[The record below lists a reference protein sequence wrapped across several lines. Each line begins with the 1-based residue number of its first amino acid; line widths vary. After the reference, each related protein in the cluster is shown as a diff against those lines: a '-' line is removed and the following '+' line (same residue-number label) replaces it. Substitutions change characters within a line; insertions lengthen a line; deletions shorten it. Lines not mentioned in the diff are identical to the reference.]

1 MPKKKSLPNSKKMT
15 MRSVF
20 HKPVQKWFDNT
31 FPKATKAQQLGWP
44 VIQSGKNALILAP
57 TGSGKTLAAFLS
69 AIDHLMFEPLPAKL
83 ERCRVLYI
91 SPLKALAVDV
101 EKNLRA
107 PIAGISWVAEKEG
120 ASYIP
125 PTIAIR
131 TGDTPARE
139 RTQFQRNPADIL
151 ITTPESLYLM
161 LTSNTRE
168 VLRSIRWVIIDEIH
182 AVAGTKRGAHL
193 AVSLERLQAITNKP
207 FQRIGLSATQKP
219 LDEIAR
225 FLGGGEVNAKGRWK
239 ERKVEIID
247 AGHRKNLDLQVVV
260 PVEDMS
266 RIGEILVDKK
276 SAKKKEE
283 AIRKS
288 LWPSLYPKLLHLI
301 RTHRTTLVFVNNR
314 RLAERIAAA
323 INELAGQEIMRA
335 HHGSVSHDQRI
346 EIEEDLKSGKVPAI
360 VATSSLELGI
370 DMGSIDLVVQIEA
383 TRSVTSALQRIGR
396 AGHQAGEISKGI
408 IFPKYR
414 GDLAACAALTRLMVT
429 GDVETT
435 QYLRNPLDVLAQQIV
450 AMTAMD
456 AWKVDDLEKLI
467 RQSAPFADLTRGIL
481 EGVLEMLSGRFPS
494 DEFAELRP
502 RIVWDRISGKI
513 RARQGAKSVAITNG
527 GTIPDRGLYGVFL
540 AGADPGKGRVGEL
553 DEEMVFETREGETFL
568 LGSST
573 WRVEDISHDR
583 VVVSP
588 APGEPGK
595 MPFWKGE
602 GNGRSLEFGKAVGR
616 LTRELQK
623 LPTQKAEEVLTQQH
637 YLDDWAAKN
646 LLAYIHEQQEKAGI
660 VPDDQTIVIER
671 YSDELGD
678 WRVCILSPFGAR
690 VHAPWTHAIESV
702 LRQTAGQKVETMWSD
717 DGIVIRFPE
726 TDEPPSI
733 ETFIPDPDE
742 VEGLVV
748 QQMGAS
754 ALFASRFR
762 EAAARA
768 LLLPR
773 RYPGQRTPLWQQR
786 KRASDLLHVTSQYE
800 NFPIILETYREL
812 LKDYF
817 DMPGLIEV
825 LRDIRSRKIRIT
837 TVNTRKPSPFAS
849 SLMFGYVGNFLY
861 EGDAPLAERRAQ
873 ALSVDQTQLREL
885 LGEAEFRELLDA
897 DVIRNY
903 EMQLQHLDEV
913 RKVRNIDSLHE
924 ILMRLGDLS
933 DAEIFARS
941 NDEPATVRRWIQELS
956 ETNRIISVPVANQKR
971 WIAAEDAAKY
981 RDALGITI
989 RSELPTAFL
998 QPVAT
1003 PLSDLI
1009 FRYAR
1014 THGPFHLEEAADRF
1028 GLGAATVEMVL
1039 QGLEDLGKVLQGE
1052 YKPGGSGR
1060 EWCDTNVLR
1069 VLRLKSLARLRKEVE
1084 PVEPEAYARFLPA
1097 WHQIGSNRKGSEA
1110 LLEILEQLQ
1119 GYPLPISVLESQILP
1134 DRLKDYDPRDLDAL
1148 LSSGAV
1154 LWTGVEAIG
1163 QNDGRIAFYL
1173 SDQASKLIT
1182 PPSEIKNPDP
1192 LHSKI
1197 RETLASS
1204 GAVFFPQILTAVGN
1218 VFKRDVLQAIW
1229 DLVWAGEVTND
1240 TLLPVRALQSHGK
1253 RSRKVKSSFVS
1264 GRISV
1269 PPSGAGRWSLVRNL
1283 IPQQQD
1289 PRSGAERM
1297 TTLANQFLNRLGVV
1311 TREAIGSEKLIGGF
1325 SAVYP
1330 VFKLMEES
1338 GKIRRGYFIAGRG
1351 AAQFALS
1358 GALDR
1363 LRDFREPSEEPQ
1375 TYLLAATDPA
1385 NAYGAVLPWPDRNDP
1400 FHFGRNAGAR
1410 VILIDGQLAAYLGKG
1425 EKNLLTFISPDD
1437 PLIDRKAAAIA
1448 HGLSSEVDSGRRRA
1462 IVISSVD
1469 GQEPGETFMASAL
1482 KNEGF
1487 VAFTHGWQKR
1497 AERKP

>member
-1 MPKKKSLPNSKKMT
+1 
-15 MRSVF
+15 
-20 HKPVQKWFDNT
+20 
-31 FPKATKAQQLGWP
+31 
-44 VIQSGKNALILAP
+44 
-57 TGSGKTLAAFLS
+57 
-69 AIDHLMFEPLPAKL
+69 
-83 ERCRVLYI
+83 
-91 SPLKALAVDV
+91 
-101 EKNLRA
+101 
-107 PIAGISWVAEKEG
+107 
-120 ASYIP
+120 
-125 PTIAIR
+125 
-131 TGDTPARE
+131 
-139 RTQFQRNPADIL
+139 
-151 ITTPESLYLM
+151 
-161 LTSNTRE
+161 
-168 VLRSIRWVIIDEIH
+168 
-182 AVAGTKRGAHL
+182 
-193 AVSLERLQAITNKP
+193 
-207 FQRIGLSATQKP
+207 
-219 LDEIAR
+219 
-225 FLGGGEVNAKGRWK
+225 
-239 ERKVEIID
+239 
-247 AGHRKNLDLQVVV
+247 
-260 PVEDMS
+260 
-266 RIGEILVDKK
+266 
-276 SAKKKEE
+276 
-283 AIRKS
+283 
-288 LWPSLYPKLLHLI
+288 
-301 RTHRTTLVFVNNR
+301 
-314 RLAERIAAA
+314 
-323 INELAGQEIMRA
+323 
-335 HHGSVSHDQRI
+335 
-346 EIEEDLKSGKVPAI
+346 
-360 VATSSLELGI
+360 
-370 DMGSIDLVVQIEA
+370 
-383 TRSVTSALQRIGR
+383 
-396 AGHQAGEISKGI
+396 
-408 IFPKYR
+408 
-414 GDLAACAALTRLMVT
+414 
-429 GDVETT
+429 
-435 QYLRNPLDVLAQQIV
+435 
-450 AMTAMD
+450 
-456 AWKVDDLEKLI
+456 
-467 RQSAPFADLTRGIL
+467 
-481 EGVLEMLSGRFPS
+481 
-494 DEFAELRP
+494 
-502 RIVWDRISGKI
+502 
-513 RARQGAKSVAITNG
+513 
-527 GTIPDRGLYGVFL
+527 
-540 AGADPGKGRVGEL
+540 
-553 DEEMVFETREGETFL
+553 
-568 LGSST
+568 
-573 WRVEDISHDR
+573 
-583 VVVSP
+583 
-588 APGEPGK
+588 
-595 MPFWKGE
+595 GE

-623 LPTQKAEEVLTQQH
+623 MPTPKAEEVLTQQH

-690 VHAPWTHAIESV
+690 VHAPWTHAIESI
-702 LRQTAGQKVETMWSD
+702 LRQNSGLKVETMWGD

-726 TDEPPSI
+726 TDEPPSV
-733 ETFIPDPDE
+733 ETFLPDPDE
-742 VEGLVV
+742 VETLVV

-786 KRASDLLHVTSQYE
+786 KRASDLLHVTSHFQ

-825 LRDIRSRKIRIT
+825 LHNIRSRKIRIA

-897 DVIRNY
+897 DVIHNY
-903 EMQLQHLDEV
+903 EMQLQHLDANH
-913 RKVRNIDSLHE
+913 KVRNTDALHE
-924 ILMRLGDLS
+924 LLMRIGDLS
-933 DAEIFARS
+933 DTEIFARS
-941 NDEPATVRRWIQELS
+941 NEDADLVRTWIKELS
-956 ETNRIISVPVANQKR
+956 EANRIISIPIANENR

-981 RDALGITI
+981 RDALGVTI
-989 RSELPTAFL
+989 RSELPAAFL

-1009 FRYAR
+1009 SRYAR
-1014 THGPFHLEEAADRF
+1014 TQGPFHLEEAAGRF
-1028 GLGAATVEMVL
+1028 GLGAAPVEMVL
-1039 QGLEDLGKVLQGE
+1039 EGLEDLGKVLPGE

-1060 EWCDTNVLR
+1060 EWCDANVLR

-1084 PVEPEAYARFLPA
+1084 PVEPEAYARFLPV
-1097 WHQIGSNRKGSEA
+1097 WHRIGADRKGGEA
-1110 LLEILEQLQ
+1110 LLEVLEQLQ
-1119 GYPLPISVLESQILP
+1119 GYPLPTSVLENQILP
-1134 DRLKDYDPRDLDAL
+1134 ARIKDYDPRDLDAL
-1148 LSSGAV
+1148 LSSGTV

-1182 PPSEIKNPDP
+1182 PPSEIQNPDP

-1204 GAVFFPQILTAVGN
+1204 GALFFPQILSAVGN
-1218 VFKRDVLQAIW
+1218 PFKRDVLRALW

-1240 TLLPVRALQSHGK
+1240 TLLPVRALQSPGK
-1253 RSRKVKSSFVS
+1253 RSRKVKSGYVS
-1264 GRISV
+1264 SRTSV
-1269 PPSGAGRWSLVRNL
+1269 PLEGAGRWSLVRNI

-1297 TTLANQFLNRLGVV
+1297 TALANQFLNRLGVV
-1311 TREAIGSEKLIGGF
+1311 TREAIGSEKIAGGF

-1363 LRDFREPSEEPQ
+1363 LRDFREPAEDPQ

-1385 NAYGAVLPWPDRNDP
+1385 NPYGAVLPWPERNDS

-1425 EKNLLTFISPDD
+1425 EKNLLTFVPADD
-1437 PLIDRKAAAIA
+1437 PLIDRKATAIA
-1448 HGLSSEVDSGRRRA
+1448 QGLSSEVESGRRRA

-1469 GQEPGETFMASAL
+1469 GQAPGDTSLGSAL

-1497 AERKP
+1497 AEAKP